1 MSKHEKNELPVF
13 AVSDDKGRAMH
24 LVLSIGLFR
33 AQNGIAEETLLPA
46 VEDALNRAQRL
57 SGSEL
62 LHCYYL
68 HTPRSVEGLVDQVRV
83 AVERTLSA
91 QKGVLWMR
99 ADTEDFARAALE
111 IVKADYPSVTVE
123 CEKPDKGAA

>member
-1 MSKHEKNELPVF
+1 MNKPEKIELPVF

-33 AQNGIAEETLLPA
+33 PKNGVAAEALVPA
-46 VEDALNRAQRL
+46 VEDALNRAQEL

-68 HTPRSVEGLVDQVRV
+68 QSPRSVEGLVEQVRI

-91 QKGVLWMR
+91 EKGVLWMR

-123 CEKPDKGAA
+123 SKKRTKEAA

>member
-1 MSKHEKNELPVF
+1 
-13 AVSDDKGRAMH
+13 MH
-24 LVLSIGLFR
+24 LVLSIGVFR
-33 AQNGIAEETLLPA
+33 PQDGVAAETLIPA
-46 VEDALNRAQRL
+46 VEDALNRAQEL

-68 HTPRSVEGLVDQVRV
+68 QSPRTVDSLVEQVRK

-91 QKGVLWMR
+91 EKGVLWMR

-111 IVKADYPSVTVE
+111 IVKTDYPSVTVQS
-123 CEKPDKGAA
+123 KGRSKEAA